1 MSLPFG
7 LAREVTKLQ
16 NPQTSMP
23 VHHQHFALN
32 NHAVGF
38 LVEDFLVNGL
48 FESFVI
54 DYGPNLALTIC
65 CPKRSGNFHS
75 GLTNIKPVKH
85 KNMIY
90 NRGFYLPKFENP
102 ILLRRTKRLIFLE
115 QGPVQGP

>member
-1 MSLPFG
+1 MNSY
-7 LAREVTKLQ
+7 LQ
-16 NPQTSMP
+16 TN
-23 VHHQHFALN
+23 
-32 NHAVGF
+32 
-38 LVEDFLVNGL
+38 FLVNGL

-54 DYGPNLALTIC
+54 DYCPNLAFTIC

-75 GLTNIKPVKH
+75 GLTNIKPVKN

-102 ILLRRTKRLIFLE
+102 IPLRRPKGLIFLG